1 MRVGGERKQGS
12 LKISKGNKK
21 NFMLALRVKKVIF
34 FLKLYLFVFAFLGP
48 ELDTTLNFISAG

>member
-1 MRVGGERKQGS
+1 MGRKQGS